1 MNGFKRIGVLLG
13 MIGALLWLAVMTAAD
28 AAGAEQPAKIF
39 TLHGPAFAQM
49 TQQTWDEAWK
59 LPGVVT
65 GPAKAPAIVIFFDP
79 NCPYC
84 AHFWQ
89 TMHVME
95 SFMRIR
101 WVPVALVRPSSL
113 AMAAHIV
120 YSRHPRQMLAMNES
134 HFNFK
139 THRGGVLP
147 AFRVSPARAAAIHQ
161 STELLV
167 RNIGA
172 LPATLY
178 PSKTGINVSFG
189 TPNSQQVT
197 LIVKT
202 AIGAWTS
209 GRMP

>member
-1 MNGFKRIGVLLG
+1 
-13 MIGALLWLAVMTAAD
+13 
-28 AAGAEQPAKIF
+28 
-39 TLHGPAFAQM
+39 
-49 TQQTWDEAWK
+49 
-59 LPGVVT
+59 
-65 GPAKAPAIVIFFDP
+65 
-79 NCPYC
+79 
-84 AHFWQ
+84 
-89 TMHVME
+89 ME

-134 HFNFK
+134 QFNFK